1 MKALE
6 TQKQQAALAAL
17 KYIDNIGDPILLGVG
32 TGSTTNY
39 FIDALKTVK
48 DKIIGAV
55 PSSEATENRLKAIGI
70 PIAAINEGVIALY
83 VDGADEF
90 NHHCQLIKG
99 GGGALT
105 REKIV
110 AACAK
115 KFVCIVDSHKEVSK
129 LGTFPLPIEVI
140 PMARSYVA
148 RELVKMGANPVYR
161 EGFITDNNNQIIDVY
176 GLDIYQPIE
185 MEYHLNN
192 ITGVVCNGLFAARP
206 ADVVLM
212 STENEVKTF
221 IRAASPSVY

>member
-1 MKALE
+1 MRTTEA
-6 TQKQQAALAAL
+6 QKQAVAFAAL
-17 KYIDNIGDPILLGVG
+17 KYINDIDDPIILGVG

-39 FIDALKTVK
+39 FIDALKQVK

-55 PSSEATENRLKAIGI
+55 ASSDVTEKRLKAVGI
-70 PIAAINEGVIALY
+70 PIVPITHGDIALY

-110 AACAK
+110 AACAQ
-115 KFVCIVDSHKEVSK
+115 KFVCIVDSQKEVAK

-161 EGFITDNNNQIIDVY
+161 EGFITDNNNQILDVY
-176 GLDIYQPIE
+176 DLEIYEPIK
-185 MEYHLNN
+185 MEYQLNN

-206 ADVVLM
+206 ADVILM
-212 STENEVKTF
+212 GEESGIKTF
-221 IRAASPSVY
+221 TRTSPLV